1 MTTFQGSPP
10 PGPPSDGGPGPVLR
24 AMDRLAASPRAD
36 GVIDAVRDT
45 VRRLPLGAARDVL
58 HGRPLGHPAHPML
71 VQLPLGAWLSAA
83 VLDLT
88 PGGRRAARRLVGV
101 GLASA
106 GPAAVAGWVDWAEL
120 RRPQQRVGLAHAAA
134 NITGVLC
141 YAVSLRQRCLG
152 RYGRGRLWG
161 FAGLAAIGTGGAI
174 GGHLAYRLA
183 AGADHAE
190 PVAVLVPPGWHP
202 VEELPEEADPADL
215 PEGRPLRGRVG
226 EVPVVVVRTAGDEAG
241 FAVLA
246 GRCGHQDG
254 PLVEGELVDGCLVCP
269 WHGSTFRLADGWNVT
284 GPATAPQPVFDARL
298 VDGRL
303 EARLRTPA
311 G

>member
-1 MTTFQGSPP
+1 MTIFQGLPWSGPP
-10 PGPPSDGGPGPVLR
+10 PVRGPGPALR
-24 AMDRLAASPRAD
+24 AMDRLAASARAD
-36 GVIDAVRDT
+36 GVIDAIRDT

-58 HGRPLGHPAHPML
+58 HGRPLGHPAHPLL
-71 VQLPLGAWLSAA
+71 VQLPIGAWLSAA
-83 VLDLT
+83 LLDLS
-88 PGGRRAARRLVGV
+88 PYGRRAARLLVGA
-101 GLASA
+101 GLATA

-161 FAGLAAIGTGGAI
+161 FCGLAAIGTGGAI
-174 GGHLAYRLA
+174 GGHLAYRMA

-190 PVAVLVPPGWHP
+190 PVTALVPPGWHP
-202 VEELPEEADPADL
+202 VEELPDL
-215 PEGRPLRGRVG
+215 PEGRPLSGRVG
-226 EVPVVVVRTAGDEAG
+226 EVPVVVVPTAAGDGAG

-246 GRCGHQDG
+246 GRCCHQDG
-254 PLVEGELVDGCLVCP
+254 PLAEGEVVDGCLVCP

-284 GPATAPQPVFDARL
+284 GPATAPQPVFDTRL

-303 EARLRTPA
+303 EARLRTP
-311 G
+311 